1 MSDRIIDTIRLSGKD
16 SIKFVNNLFRPSY
29 EYIQKNNRIMEYIEN
44 NIEIK
49 NLDNG
54 FEASIADLDLSFLDK
69 INYEKKIK
77 IEFTMKVNMEST
89 IYYNDEKQS
98 TDVKWVGND
107 NNILYGKP
115 EDSGFLSC
123 AA

>member
-1 MSDRIIDTIRLSGKD
+1 MGDRIIDTIRLSGK
-16 SIKFVNNLFRPSY
+16 
-29 EYIQKNNRIMEYIEN
+29 EYIQKNSRIMDYIEN

>member
-29 EYIQKNNRIMEYIEN
+29 EYIQKNSRIMEYIEN